1 MIEEGYYEIM
11 DSETIGQDFD
21 DIDLFA
27 TRMLENDDNEGD
39 VVFEQ
44 VSAVFG

>member
-27 TRMLENDDNEGD
+27 TRMLENDDNESD

>member
-1 MIEEGYYEIM
+1 MIEEGYYELM

-27 TRMLENDDNEGD
+27 TRMLEDDGNESD
-39 VVFEQ
+39 VVFE
-44 VSAVFG
+44 